1 MRVLMQARAELDRG
15 GALIPV
21 DITGIVD
28 YFVDTKYGEDA
39 DGNRGEKRTIVDE
52 VVEINAWDD
61 DVKALALTQKEED
74 FLADLLTKKFLGE

>member
-21 DITGIVD
+21 DVTGIVD
-28 YFVDTKYGEDA
+28 YFVDTKYGADA

-52 VVEINAWDD
+52 VIKINAWDD
-61 DVKALALTQKEED
+61 DVHALELSSKEED
-74 FLADLLTKKFLGE
+74 YIADVLTRKFLGE